1 MWVHGAVWCSQPR
14 LSSPA
19 PIVEPASVT
28 GHGYK
33 KHQKQNNSPLINQ
46 LELVRDTISYI
57 ITGLQSNS
65 ITSHLDSSD
74 SIQLPLVCVF
84 V

>member
-1 MWVHGAVWCSQPR
+1 MVHCGTLTKTFITGPHRQ
-14 LSSPA
+14 
-19 PIVEPASVT
+19 PASMT

-33 KHQKQNNSPLINQ
+33 RHQKQNNSPLINQ

-65 ITSHLDSSD
+65 IMSHLDSPD
-74 SIQLPLVCVF
+74 SIQLPLVCIF